1 MRMIMTVRMMRM
13 RMIMTVRMMRMR
25 MIMTVRMMRMR
36 MIMTIK
42 TSAPTTALYKPPTP
56 HSLQPTH
63 T

>member
-1 MRMIMTVRMMRM
+1 MLRM

-36 MIMTIK
+36 MIKTIK

>member
-1 MRMIMTVRMMRM
+1 MMLTVRIMRMRMIMTVRM
-13 RMIMTVRMMRMR
+13 RMIMTVRMMRMG
-25 MIMTVRMMRMR
+25 MIMT
-36 MIMTIK
+36 TK

>member
-1 MRMIMTVRMMRM
+1 MLRM
-13 RMIMTVRMMRMR
+13 RMIMTVRMKRMR
-25 MIMTVRMMRMR
+25 VIMTVRMMRM
-36 MIMTIK
+36 IMRIK